1 MENAISHSDIL
12 FPSFLKN
19 QRVYNL
25 AEAYWRRFFHRLF
38 DPKGVPF
45 QEFYNKHFA
54 NGQKE
59 YDANPIF
66 DAYFPLQHKL
76 VRIIQFFPEPDDL
89 SLSGWID
96 HFPAAELDESQ
107 QPDPVDISRKNDPI
121 PELVLSLA
129 MTKKAVGQ
137 VEELL
142 RRWVLEDIGEREVK
156 GYLDELSE
164 RAC

>member
-1 MENAISHSDIL
+1 MGNTISSSDIL
-12 FPSFLKN
+12 FPTFLEN

-38 DPKGVPF
+38 DPGGIPF
-45 QEFYNKHFA
+45 REFYNKHFA

-66 DAYFPLQHKL
+66 DAYFPQQHKL
-76 VRIIQFFPEPDDL
+76 VRIIQFFPEPGEL

-96 HFPAAELDESQ
+96 HFPAAELDEDQ
-107 QPDPVDISRKNDPI
+107 QPEPVDASRKNDPI

-129 MTKKAVGQ
+129 MTRKAMAQ
-137 VEELL
+137 VEGLL
-142 RRWVLEDIGEREVK
+142 QNWVLEDVGESEMDRFLE
-156 GYLDELSE
+156 EL
-164 RAC
+164 A